1 MLQGSGPSPASKN
14 FSLNF
19 EMISLLNFPHVRRA
33 LLAGLLCASITGCDD
48 PKREQQL
55 QWREEEVEAKA
66 AAVAKREQEFAA
78 ERQLIAQAKA
88 DIAAREATVAQLK
101 AQLAEEIEKLKKV
114 RRDVEIKNLRGPIP
128 QISAGRCIV
137 IDPET
142 DDVLFEKNPD
152 LRGAIASTTK
162 IMTGLLVVE
171 AGDLD
176 KVVTIEL
183 SDTQCAPVRI
193 GLKVGETYTRRHLLT
208 AMMVKSSNDIA
219 QALARDNAG
228 SVAAFTKK
236 MDERAKALGLQNT
249 HFVNPH
255 GLPSLTDDDPY
266 STARDLAMIAKAADL
281 QPEIRKIVKLQSY
294 KFMRPDGK
302 AIDLA
307 NTNRVL
313 RSASYCDGMK
323 TGYTEAAGYCL
334 VATGERNGR
343 RRIVVILND
352 TSEGVWKDAQS
363 LLDWALKA

>member
-1 MLQGSGPSPASKN
+1 MIFRCPSPH
-14 FSLNF
+14 L
-19 EMISLLNFPHVRRA
+19 RRA
-33 LLAGLLCASITGCDD
+33 LLAGLFCASITGCGD

-66 AAVAKREQEFAA
+66 ASISKREKEFAA
-78 ERQLIAQAKA
+78 EKQMIAQAKA
-88 DIAAREATVAQLK
+88 DIAAREAAVAQLK
-101 AQLAEEIEKLKKV
+101 KKLETQLADEIEKTKRV
-114 RRDVEIKNLRGPIP
+114 RREIEIKNLRGSIP
-128 QISAGRCIV
+128 QINAGRCII

-142 DDVLFEKNPD
+142 DDVLFEKNAD
-152 LRGAIASTTK
+152 VRGAIASTTK

-176 KVVTIEL
+176 KVVTVEL
-183 SDTQCAPVRI
+183 ADTQCAPVRI
-193 GLKVGETYTRRHLLT
+193 GLKVGEQYTRRQLLT
-208 AMMVKSSNDIA
+208 AMLVKSSNDIA

-228 SVAAFTKK
+228 SVAAFAKK
-236 MDERAKALGLQNT
+236 MDDRARQLGLQNT

-255 GLPSLTDDDPY
+255 GLPSLTDEDPY
-266 STARDLAMIAKAADL
+266 STARDLAVIAKAADKL
-281 QPEIRKIVKLQSY
+281 PDIRSIVKLQGY
-294 KFMRPDGK
+294 KFVKPDGK
-302 AIDLA
+302 SIDLT

-313 RSASYCDGMK
+313 RTASYCDGMK

-352 TSEGVWKDAQS
+352 SHEGVWRDAQA

>member
-1 MLQGSGPSPASKN
+1 
-14 FSLNF
+14 
-19 EMISLLNFPHVRRA
+19 MITRLHFRHARRA
-33 LLAGLLCASITGCDD
+33 LLTGLFCASITGCDD

-55 QWREEEVEAKA
+55 QWREEEVEAKVA
-66 AAVAKREQEFAA
+66 GVAKREREIAA
-78 ERQLIAQAKA
+78 ERQRIEQDKA
-88 DIAAREATVAQLK
+88 DVAAREATVAQLK
-101 AQLAEEIEKLKKV
+101 AQLAEEIEKTKKV
-114 RRDVEIKNLRGPIP
+114 RHEIEIKNLRGPIP
-128 QISAGRCIV
+128 QITAGRCIV
-137 IDPET
+137 IDAES
-142 DDVLFEKNPD
+142 DDVLFEKSPD

-176 KVVTIEL
+176 KIVTIEL

-228 SVAAFTKK
+228 SVAAFAAK
-236 MDERAKALGLQNT
+236 MDARAKALGLENT

-255 GLPSLTDDDPY
+255 GLPSLSDDDPY
-266 STARDLAMIAKAADL
+266 STARDLAVIAKAADKL
-281 QPEIRKIVKLQSY
+281 PDIRKVVKLQSF
-294 KFMRPDGK
+294 KFTRPDGK
-302 AIDLA
+302 SIDLA